1 MYTNNMNSIN
11 DYEDNYKILM
21 YKCVCICSLNS
32 EIYLYLCKE
41 RLQIL
46 FKQFIS
52 RRHPNKK

>member
-1 MYTNNMNSIN
+1 MNSIN
-11 DYEDNYKILM
+11 DYEDNYKIVM
-21 YKCVCICSLNS
+21 HKCVCICSLNS